1 MAFSATSPERS
12 YLAGRV
18 TYRPDIDGLRAVAV
32 LAVLLFH
39 FDVPPFG
46 GGFVGVDVFFVIS
59 GYLITGITLGDL
71 EAGRFSV
78 LSFYERRVRRI
89 VPALLAVAL
98 ACAGLSLFVFL
109 PTDLRFVGSGLTTA
123 VTFTSNILFY
133 SLANDYFAADNLNLQ
148 PMLHSWS
155 LSVEAQFYLIYPWL
169 LLLIRRRGW
178 PLGPLLLV
186 LAALSL
192 AASTWAA
199 LRAPSAAF
207 YLLPSR
213 AWELLL
219 GALLARPM
227 PAGRPG
233 RALMAPAGLV
243 MIGAAALLYSRT
255 TPFPGAAALLPCLG
269 AALVIR
275 GGAEPTLTGRLLT
288 APPLVFLG
296 RISYSLYLWHWP
308 LLVFA
313 SYGRVA
319 APGLGER
326 LGLMLLSGVLAT
338 LSWRFV
344 ERPVLARRVWPGRKR
359 LFVGA
364 VGATAAMA
372 LVGIGVD
379 HVGRGEI
386 PLALLPADVVTLA
399 NGQFDWIGGE
409 CPPEDAAAAR
419 RPPCRFGDPARDP
432 TIVLWGNSY
441 ARMWT
446 PALDLDS
453 RRHDASG
460 VSLLRS
466 KCLPLDAQSLA
477 EPPDCTAFNRAALSY
492 IAAHP
497 GLGTVVLGANWFAAG
512 DSLQQLGGT
521 IGRLTGLGRRV
532 VVLLAPP
539 QATYSVPRTLA
550 MAALRRQPPPAP
562 IVEADARAA
571 QQASTDIIDALRQ
584 MHGFKVI
591 DPASVLCDGT
601 HCAVE
606 RDGHALYY
614 DAGHVTLYAARRAE
628 GLFDPVFQP

>member
-1 MAFSATSPERS
+1 MTAADVSPAAAR
-12 YLAGRV
+12 ADRTG
-18 TYRPDIDGLRAVAV
+18 YRPDIDGLRAIAV

-71 EAGRFSV
+71 GAGRFSV
-78 LSFYERRVRRI
+78 LSFYARRVRRI
-89 VPALLAVAL
+89 VPALLVVSL
-98 ACAGLSLFVFL
+98 AGGGVSLFVFL
-109 PTDLRFVGSGLTTA
+109 PTDLRFVGSGLTAA

-133 SLANDYFAADNLNLQ
+133 SVANDYFAADNLNLQ
-148 PMLHSWS
+148 PMLHTWS

-169 LLLIRRRGW
+169 LIALRRRGW
-178 PLGPLLLV
+178 PVAPALLA
-186 LAALSL
+186 LATLSL

-207 YLLPSR
+207 YLLPTR

-219 GALLARPM
+219 GGLLVRPI
-227 PAGRPG
+227 PVGHRGRG
-233 RALMAPAGLV
+233 LMAPAGLL
-243 MIGAAALLYSRT
+243 MIGAAALLYGRT

-269 AALVIR
+269 AALVIL
-275 GGAEPTLTGRLLT
+275 GGAEPTATGRLLK
-288 APPLVFLG
+288 APPLVFIG

-313 SYGRVA
+313 SYGRA
-319 APGLGER
+319 ISPGLGER
-326 LGLMLLSGVLAT
+326 LGLILLSGVLAT
-338 LSWRFV
+338 LSWRYV
-344 ERPVLARRVWPGRKR
+344 ERLVLERRFWPGRTR

-364 VGATAAMA
+364 AVATAAMA

-399 NGQFDWIGGE
+399 NGQFDWTGGE
-409 CPPEDAAAAR
+409 CLPEDVSAAR

-432 TIVLWGNSY
+432 TVVLWGNSY

-446 PALDLDS
+446 PTLDLDG

-466 KCLPLDAQSLA
+466 KCLPLDAHSLT
-477 EPPDCTAFNRAALSY
+477 EPSDCTAFNQAALSY
-492 IAAHP
+492 IEAHP

-512 DSLQQLGGT
+512 AGLQQLGDT
-521 IGRLTGLGRRV
+521 IHRLTGLGRKV

-550 MAALRRQPPPAP
+550 MAALRHQPPPEP

-584 MHGFKVI
+584 ADGFKVI
-591 DPASVLCDGT
+591 DPATVLCDGT

-614 DAGHVTLYAARRAE
+614 DAGHVTLYAAERAQ
-628 GLFDPVFQP
+628 GLFDSVFQP